1 MDLCV
6 AGVRYALA
14 DGQGLSFRPESPN
27 YRNFV
32 FEAEGAIDRISLR
45 LERDNFPATNRMVGI
60 FESGQ
65 SWALFRDADDYV
77 IEYKPPAY
85 SVPFWVA
92 RVDSR
97 FERAI
102 VHYGESMVSGGSG
115 AHSISDAFLYP
126 LDQLL
131 LMHVLSRR
139 QGALIHAAGLSIDGR
154 GFMFPGKSGAG
165 KSTLSRLFLGRDQ
178 VDLLSDDR
186 VVARK
191 LGGAF
196 EVFGTPWA
204 GDAGIAQNRH
214 YPLFGMMFIRHAPE
228 NMLRRM
234 SAKEAFESLMPVT
247 SIPWYDETL
256 MSGVLAFCEDLALNI
271 PAYEL
276 SFRPDGDL
284 VGYLEKFGSTQAA
297 NASCLGA

>member
-1 MDLCV
+1 MDLRI

-14 DGQGLSFRPESPN
+14 DGRDLSFRAESQN

-32 FEAEGAIDRISLR
+32 VEADGAIDRIAIR
-45 LERDNFPATNRMVGI
+45 LERDNFPDTGRMVRI
-60 FESGQ
+60 FDTGQ

-77 IEYKPPAY
+77 FEYKPPAV

-92 RVDSR
+92 RVDGR
-97 FERAI
+97 FERAT
-102 VHYGESMVSGGSG
+102 VHYGESLVIGGNG
-115 AHSISDAFLYP
+115 AHVISDAFLYP

-165 KSTLSRLFLGRDQ
+165 KSTLSRLFLGRDH

-204 GDAGIAQNRH
+204 GDAGIAENRH
-214 YPLFGMMFIRHAPE
+214 YPLSGMMFIRHAPE
-228 NMLRRM
+228 NALRRM

-256 MSGVLAFCEDLALNI
+256 MSRILTFCEDLVLNI

-276 SFRPDGDL
+276 AFRPDGDL
-284 VGYLEKFGSTQAA
+284 VGFLEKFGSTQPGVRTA
-297 NASCLGA
+297 